1 MAHAGAASRLE
12 AGEIVAP
19 VDVIF
24 ALSEAE
30 AARIARGVGTGRAKN
45 VSLDPNTGAVRGASE
60 DALDDGVIAA
70 LMRRHAQWAL
80 QRIIDLAP
88 IYRPHLRIGRA
99 SLRTRDAGA
108 PALSPR
114 KDDRRLHAD
123 AFPSRP
129 TGGERILRVFN
140 NINPAGQARLWRV
153 GEPFEDYARRW
164 IDQIGRPW
172 PGEAWLLQRLGLTHG
187 VRTAYDALMLGLH
200 DKAKLDE
207 AYQRNGPSRE
217 VAFAAG
223 SSWMVFTDGV
233 VHAAM
238 SGCFAL
244 EQTFYLPI
252 GGMENPD
259 ASPLRVLERLTGR
272 RLV

>member
-1 MAHAGAASRLE
+1 MADAGGASRLE

-19 VDVIF
+19 AGARF
-24 ALSEAE
+24 NLSEAE
-30 AARIARGVGTGRAKN
+30 AARVAGAVGTRRAKN
-45 VSLDPNTGAVRGASE
+45 ISLDPNSGAVRGANE
-60 DALDDGVIAA
+60 GALDDGVIAA
-70 LMRRHAQWAL
+70 LMRRYAQWARGQVL
-80 QRIIDLAP
+80 EVAP
-88 IYRPHLRIGRA
+88 AYGPHLRMGRA

-129 TGGERILRVFN
+129 TGGERILRVFS
-140 NINPAGQARLWRV
+140 NINPAGQARVWRV

-164 IDQIGRPW
+164 LDQTRRPW
-172 PGEAWLLQRLGLTHG
+172 PGEAWLLQRLGATRSF
-187 VRTAYDALMLGLH
+187 RTPYDALMLGMH
-200 DKAKLDE
+200 DRAKLDE
-207 AYQRNGPSRE
+207 AYQREGPSRE
-217 VAFAAG
+217 VSFAAG
-223 SSWMVFTDGV
+223 SSWLVFTDGV
-233 VHAAM
+233 VHAAV

-259 ASPLRVLERLTGR
+259 TSPLRVLEKLTGR
-272 RLV
+272 KLV

>member
-1 MAHAGAASRLE
+1 MAHAGIASRLE

-19 VDVIF
+19 AGVAF
-24 ALSEAE
+24 TLSDAE
-30 AARIARGVGTGRAKN
+30 AARIARGVAAGRAKN
-45 VSLDPNTGAVRGASE
+45 VSLDPTTGAVRGASE
-60 DALDDGVIAA
+60 DALVDGVIAA

-80 QRIIDLAP
+80 QRIVDVAP
-88 IYRPHLRIGRA
+88 AYGPHLRMGRA

-129 TGGERILRVFN
+129 TGGDRILRVFN

-153 GEPFEDYARRW
+153 GEPFEAYARRW
-164 IDQIGRPW
+164 LDQIRRPW
-172 PGEAWLLQRLGLTHG
+172 PGEAWLLQRLGVTRG
-187 VRTAYDALMLGLH
+187 ARTDYDALMLGLH
-200 DKAKLDE
+200 DRAKLDE
-207 AYQRNGPSRE
+207 TYQREAPSRE
-217 VAFAAG
+217 VSFAAG

-244 EQTFYLPI
+244 EQTFHLPI
-252 GGMENPD
+252 AGMETPD

-272 RLV
+272 GLV

>member
-1 MAHAGAASRLE
+1 MTDAGGASRLE
-12 AGEIVAP
+12 SGEIVGPSGAR
-19 VDVIF
+19 F
-24 ALSEAE
+24 TLSEAE
-30 AARIARGVGTGRAKN
+30 AARVARGVGAGRAKN
-45 VSLDPNTGAVRGASE
+45 VSLDPNTGTVRGASE
-60 DALDDGVIAA
+60 EALTDGVIAA

-80 QRIIDLAP
+80 DRVVEVAP
-88 IYRPHLRIGRA
+88 AYGAHLRMGRA

-108 PALSPR
+108 PALSRR

-140 NINPAGQARLWRV
+140 NINPTGQPRIWRI

-164 IDQIGRPW
+164 LNQVRGPW
-172 PGEAWLLQRLGLTHG
+172 PGETWLLQRLGVTRG
-187 VRTAYDALMLGLH
+187 PRTAYDALMLGLH

-207 AYQRNGPSRE
+207 AYQRDGPSRE
-217 VAFAAG
+217 VSFAAG

-238 SGCFAL
+238 SGCCAL
-244 EQTFYLPI
+244 EQTFYLPVA
-252 GGMENPD
+252 GMENPD
-259 ASPLRVLERLTGR
+259 TSPLRVLERLTAR
-272 RLV
+272 KLV